1 MLDENYQYWGMHL
14 IWWFI
19 WGGFVLWI
27 FFLPYRVP
35 GVKYKKDTPLDILQ
49 KRYVNGEIS
58 KEEFLEK
65 TAILNI

>member
-1 MLDENYQYWGMHL
+1 MLDQHYQYWGMHL

-35 GVKYKKDTPLDILQ
+35 GMKKKDTPLDILQ
-49 KRYVNGEIS
+49 KRYANGEIS
-58 KEEFLEK
+58 
-65 TAILNI
+65 